1 MEEVIIEVILAH
13 ATRQC
18 HRSTICILL
27 SDLTN
32 RTNSTNSIN
41 SSNSTNISNSTGT
54 IVIMEVILVLGTCYV
69 PQQLHKQQIVPSAQ

>member
-18 HRSTICILL
+18 SNICILL

-32 RTNSTNSIN
+32 RTNST
-41 SSNSTNISNSTGT
+41 SSTNSTNSTNSSNSTGT
-54 IVIMEVILVLGTCYV
+54 IVILEVILVLGTCYV
-69 PQQLHKQQIVPSAQ
+69 A